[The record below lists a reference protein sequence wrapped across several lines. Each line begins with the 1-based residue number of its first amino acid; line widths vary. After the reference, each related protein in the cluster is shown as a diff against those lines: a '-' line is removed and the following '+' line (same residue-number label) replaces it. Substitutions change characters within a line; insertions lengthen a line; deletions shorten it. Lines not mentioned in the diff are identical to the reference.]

1 VVCSYQRNNSCFS
14 IRHLYN
20 INSFYGLIYYIF
32 QGEKIIMKDL
42 QNNIH
47 YSAVL
52 FHRPRFLILVMLS
65 GLTLCAFLVSAC
77 SGNLST
83 SASAASI
90 VHVSTSATT
99 ASTATGY
106 PVKVFFSRFPESVSA
121 DFSTVYPVDRISP
134 TIAVGTFALQLLIA
148 GPTLTEQ
155 QAGYFTEL
163 NTMLSGPSNCSA
175 PRPVGGPDFTLTLDK
190 KGTVT
195 EPGTATVKFCRSLT
209 SPGIGADAR
218 VKAEI
223 NATLTQFPNIKK
235 VVILTKDGHCFADE
249 SGKDFCLN

>member
-1 VVCSYQRNNSCFS
+1 
-14 IRHLYN
+14 
-20 INSFYGLIYYIF
+20 
-32 QGEKIIMKDL
+32 MKDL
-42 QNNIH
+42 HDNNQH
-47 YSAVL
+47 SAIL
-52 FHRPRFLILVMLS
+52 FHRSRFLILVMIS
-65 GLTLCAFLVSAC
+65 AFTLCAFLLSAC
-77 SGNLST
+77 SGNLPT
-83 SASAASI
+83 SAGTASI
-90 VHVSTSATT
+90 VHAST

-106 PVKVFFSRFPESVSA
+106 PVKVFFSKYPDSVSTN
-121 DFSTVYPVDRISP
+121 FSTVYPVDRISP
-134 TIAVGTFALQLLIA
+134 TIAVGTFSLQLLIA

-175 PRPVGGPDFTLTLDK
+175 PRPVGGPDFTLALDK

-223 NATLTQFPNIKK
+223 SATLKQFPNIKK

-249 SGKDFCLN
+249 SGKDLCLN

>member
-1 VVCSYQRNNSCFS
+1 
-14 IRHLYN
+14 
-20 INSFYGLIYYIF
+20 
-32 QGEKIIMKDL
+32 MKDL
-42 QNNIH
+42 QDNNQHLAI
-47 YSAVL
+47 L
-52 FHRPRFLILVMLS
+52 FHRSRFLILVMIS
-65 GLTLCAFLVSAC
+65 TFTLCAFLLIAC
-77 SGNLST
+77 SGNLPA
-83 SASAASI
+83 SAGAASI
-90 VHVSTSATT
+90 VHAST

-106 PVKVFFSRFPESVSA
+106 PVKVFFSKYPDSVSTN
-121 DFSTVYPVDRISP
+121 FSTVYAVDRISP
-134 TIAVGTFALQLLIA
+134 TIAVGTFSLQLLIA
-148 GPTLTEQ
+148 GPTLSEQ

-223 NATLTQFPNIKK
+223 NATLKHFPNIKK
-235 VVILTKDGHCFADE
+235 VVILTRDGHCFADE
-249 SGKDFCLN
+249 SGKDLCLN

>member
-1 VVCSYQRNNSCFS
+1 MKNLHDNNQ
-14 IRHLYN
+14 H
-20 INSFYGLIYYIF
+20 
-32 QGEKIIMKDL
+32 
-42 QNNIH
+42 
-47 YSAVL
+47 SAVL
-52 FHRPRFLILVMLS
+52 SHRPRFLILVMIS
-65 GLTLCAFLVSAC
+65 AFSLCAFLLSAC
-77 SGNLST
+77 SGNLPT
-83 SASAASI
+83 SASTTSI
-90 VHVSTSATT
+90 VNTSTTLPAT
-99 ASTATGY
+99 SY

-134 TIAVGTFALQLLIA
+134 TIAVGTFSLQLLIA
-148 GPTLTEQ
+148 GPTLSEQ

-175 PRPVGGPDFTLTLDK
+175 PRPVGGPDFTLTLNK

-195 EPGTATVKFCRSLT
+195 EPGTATVKFCRSII

-223 NATLTQFPNIKK
+223 SATLKQFPNIKK

-249 SGKDFCLN
+249 SGKDICLN

>member
-1 VVCSYQRNNSCFS
+1 
-14 IRHLYN
+14 
-20 INSFYGLIYYIF
+20 
-32 QGEKIIMKDL
+32 MKNL
-42 QNNIH
+42 QNIGH

-52 FHRPRFLILVMLS
+52 SHRPRFLIPVMIS
-65 GLTLCAFLVSAC
+65 AFTLCAFLLSAC
-77 SGNLST
+77 SGNLPA
-83 SASAASI
+83 SAGAASI
-90 VHVSTSATT
+90 VQ
-99 ASTATGY
+99 ASTASHATSY
-106 PVKVFFSRFPESVSA
+106 PVKVFFSQWPESVGT
-121 DFSTVYPVDRISP
+121 DFSAVYPVDRISP

-148 GPTLTEQ
+148 GPTLSEQ

-195 EPGTATVKFCRSLT
+195 ESGTATVKFCRSLA

-223 NATLTQFPNIKK
+223 SATLKQFPNIKK

-249 SGKDFCLN
+249 SGKDLCLN